1 MDVNEIVEQNSR
13 TLAYLEAKDYAN
25 AITSSSSASSHLRAI
40 QTLHGQAQNI
50 SNGTLDQCMLLY
62 PHPFDI
68 DADLDIDRTFTYE
81 YGIVMS
87 RRFTDQEIL
96 IPIVIFNAALARHLS
111 VEKMPGTPKSIQE
124 LQRAKRLYELAYESH
139 SASHNLL
146 FRFATINNIAL
157 IEKRLGNNEQS
168 ERYIRQLTSVLMLF
182 IDQKRNAELRQVSG
196 FLVNVLD
203 SSGTAN
209 AA

>member
-1 MDVNEIVEQNSR
+1 
-13 TLAYLEAKDYAN
+13 
-25 AITSSSSASSHLRAI
+25 
-40 QTLHGQAQNI
+40 
-50 SNGTLDQCMLLY
+50 MLLY
-62 PHPFDI
+62 PNPFDI